1 MINIMI
7 WIVAG
12 ALLGWAASIVL
23 RTNSSQGPIPDN
35 AVGILGALVG
45 GLFLSPLFG
54 IGTIADGRFSVAALL
69 LSLGGSILVLLL
81 SKLFR
86 DVFGYMVFIVV
97 AMGIYI
103 YFDCWAVASTSA
115 FCAGVRVLPFVQ

>member
-7 WIVAG
+7 WIAAG
-12 ALLGWAASIVL
+12 ALLGWAASIL
-23 RTNSSQGPIPDN
+23 LPTNNRQGTMTDM
-35 AVGILGALVG
+35 AVGTLGAFVG
-45 GLFLSPLFG
+45 GLFLSPLFNV
-54 IGTIADGRFSVAALL
+54 GTISDSAFSLPALF
-69 LSLGGSILVLLL
+69 LSVGGSILVLLL

-86 DVFGYMVFIVV
+86 DVFGYLVFIVV

-115 FCAGVRVLPFVQ
+115 FCAGVRVLPFLQ

>member
-12 ALLGWAASIVL
+12 ALLGWAASILL
-23 RTNSSQGPIPDN
+23 RTDNNQGLLPDIL
-35 AVGILGALVG
+35 VGLLGACMG
-45 GLFLSPLFG
+45 GFFLSPLFNV
-54 IGTIADGRFSVAALL
+54 GTINDGRFSVPALL
-69 LSLGGSILVLLL
+69 VSAGGSILLLL
-81 SKLFR
+81 FAKLFR
-86 DVFGYMVFIVV
+86 EVFGYMVFIVI

-115 FCAGVRVLPFVQ
+115 FCAGVRGLPFPQ

>member
-12 ALLGWAASIVL
+12 ALLGWAASIL
-23 RTNSSQGPIPDN
+23 LPTNNSEGPIPDI
-35 AVGILGALVG
+35 AVGILGAFMG
-45 GLFLSPLFG
+45 GLFLSPLFSV
-54 IGTIADGRFSVAALL
+54 GTITDSRFSVAALF
-69 LSLGGSILVLLL
+69 LSVGGSILVLLL

-115 FCAGVRVLPFVQ
+115 FCAGVRGLQFLQ

>member
-12 ALLGWAASIVL
+12 ALIGWAASILL
-23 RTNSSQGPIPDN
+23 RTNNDQGLIPDIL
-35 AVGILGALVG
+35 VGILGACVG
-45 GLFLSPLFG
+45 GFFLGPLFN
-54 IGTIADGRFSVAALL
+54 IAAINDGGFSIPALLVAA
-69 LSLGGSILVLLL
+69 GGSILVLLF

-103 YFDCWAVASTSA
+103 FFDCWAVASTSA
-115 FCAGVRVLPFVQ
+115 FCAGVRVLPFLQ

>member
-7 WIVAG
+7 WVVAG
-12 ALLGWAASIVL
+12 ALLGWAASLLL
-23 RTNSSQGPIPDN
+23 RTNNSQGPIPDV

-45 GLFLSPLFG
+45 GLFLSPLYHV
-54 IGTIADGRFSVAALL
+54 GTIPDDRFSVAALL
-69 LSLGGSILVLLL
+69 LSLGGSILVLLF